1 MYKPSYS
8 KRKRLVTR
16 LLVVFALG
24 WCVIVWAA
32 VVWKTSSNSLV
43 WVPAA
48 LAALSLIARRPWVT
62 AISAIVVFGFAILTG
77 FSIGMVYVPPA
88 VALFVAA
95 TVAASE
101 SQSSSTHT
109 P

>member
-1 MYKPSYS
+1 MYKSSHS

-16 LLVVFALG
+16 TLSIFALS
-24 WCVIVWAA
+24 WCVIVAA
-32 VVWKTSSNSLV
+32 VVVWKTSANSGA
-43 WVPAA
+43 WMPAA
-48 LAALSLIARRPWVT
+48 LATLPLIVPRPWVL
-62 AISAIVVFGFAILTG
+62 AISAILIFGFAILTG

-95 TVAASE
+95 TLAANE
-101 SQSSSTHT
+101 NQISSTHT